1 MAASLGVLLTRGG
14 FTLRLATAASAPA
27 PLSEE
32 RFLEAL
38 AGISHTPVRSIG
50 PSLAQ
55 LRASA
60 SADTTLVLASGPPL
74 PEELTSLIRSGS
86 AFGPKLAVLIYPV
99 DPDTLP
105 PERQAQLEGRATQA
119 RLALTRAGWDC
130 LVLPPSVRLKDRWR
144 TPRERLLVPSG

>member
-1 MAASLGVLLTRGG
+1 MVLSRGG
-14 FTLRLATAASAPA
+14 FSLRFATADTPPA
-27 PLSEE
+27 ALSEE

-38 AGISHTPVRSIG
+38 TSVGHSQVRSIG
-50 PSLAQ
+50 PSLAH

-60 SADTTLVLASGPPL
+60 SGDTTLVVVAAPPQ
-74 PEELTSLIRSGS
+74 PVELTSLIRSGG
-86 AFGPKLAVLIYPV
+86 AFGPKLAVLVYPV

-130 LVLPPSVRLKDRWR
+130 IILPPSMRLKDRWHV
-144 TPRERLLVPSG
+144 PKERRLVHSG